1 MKKLV
6 SIVIFCLLVVGGY
19 AQNSAVNKATQFKE
33 NGELMKAKEQIDLA
47 TAHEKTIEKPK
58 TWFTKG
64 EVYEAIALSED
75 ATYQD
80 MQDEALTEAVAAYNK
95 AKSMDAG
102 GNYDGLS
109 DIKLDNMWGVMIN
122 KGAESYNQE
131 DYENA
136 LEAFRKIIGYEA

>member
-6 SIVIFCLLVVGGY
+6 TIVIFCLLVIGGY

-75 ATYQD
+75 ATYQ
-80 MQDEALTEAVAAYNK
+80 EH
-95 AKSMDAG
+95 AG
-102 GNYDGLS
+102 
-109 DIKLDNMWGVMIN
+109 
-122 KGAESYNQE
+122 
-131 DYENA
+131 
-136 LEAFRKIIGYEA
+136 